1 MARETF
7 KHNGETRDQLKVVGT
22 FNCNYEPYEMITY
35 QNQRIE
41 AMEKYID
48 TLEFIHAM
56 MGADLEEENA
66 FASIFINAVQEG
78 L

>member
-41 AMEKYID
+41 AMEKRIEA
-48 TLEFIHAM
+48 LEFIHAM

-66 FASIFINAVQEG
+66 TASIFINAVQEG

>member
-7 KHNGETRDQLKVVGT
+7 KHNGETRDPLKVVGT
-22 FNCNYEPYEMITY
+22 FNCNYDPHEMITY
-35 QNQRIE
+35 QNCRIE
-41 AMEKYID
+41 AMEKHID
-48 TLEFIHAM
+48 TLEFINAM

-66 FASIFINAVQEG
+66 TASIFINAVQEG